1 MKRINKKALEFL
13 NMTPKASSEY
23 LQHVAVVVV
32 VVVVF
37 KSANGLKLKM
47 PLSVFLCHEDSFNH
61 GDYY

>member
-1 MKRINKKALEFL
+1 MKGINKKALEFL

-23 LQHVAVVVV
+23 LQHVAV